1 MMRKRMERFVEEGG
15 VETREKEGSRMEDR
29 MKRE

>member
-1 MMRKRMERFVEEGG
+1 MMRKRMERFEEEVGM
-15 VETREKEGSRMEDR
+15 EAREKDGSRMEDR